1 MPHPIPHPQTH
12 TERAYILHIC
22 GYAYM
27 WVPIHKSY
35 VGQKS
40 SLKRKHSI
48 ISDRFAVAN
57 IFLLKE
63 RIRAATVGHNPKGLS
78 QYTWYDIQ

>member
-1 MPHPIPHPQTH
+1 MWVYIYVGTH
-12 TERAYILHIC
+12 TQILCWTI
-22 GYAYM
+22 
-27 WVPIHKSY
+27 
-35 VGQKS
+35 S

-48 ISDRFAVAN
+48 ISDRFAVTN

-78 QYTWYDIQ
+78 QYTWYDTQ

>member
-1 MPHPIPHPQTH
+1 
-12 TERAYILHIC
+12 
-22 GYAYM
+22 M

-78 QYTWYDIQ
+78 QCTWYDIQ